1 MSRSHHHDKENNHI
15 HFSSSSSR
23 EESSC
28 LIDPNSF
35 NEVSVSTVLDSQNKL
50 SLQNETDKSCD
61 SCGPC
66 DLCHTIK
73 ADPTNISK
81 HGGRLLTV
89 KIKVTNVCLDKKV
102 SVACIIYG
110 RNEEILVFK
119 AFTTILFKE
128 NEHDKCGTIE
138 RTLLFV
144 VPNDDIFDPCNLDVR
159 VIANYIYPCQ

>member
-28 LIDPNSF
+28 LIDSNSF
-35 NEVSVSTVLDSQNKL
+35 NEVSVSTVLDSQKL
-50 SLQNETDKSCD
+50 ALQNETDKSCD

-110 RNEEILVFK
+110 KNEEILVFK

-138 RTLLFV
+138 RTLVFV
-144 VPNDDIFDPCNLDVR
+144 IPNDDIFDPCNLDVL